1 MKSNYQPLVSVVTPV
16 YNGETYL
23 EACIKSVL
31 SQTYQNWEYVIVNNC
46 STDNSL
52 NIARKY
58 AEKDDRIRIC
68 TNTEFFP
75 MIANFN
81 HAVKKMSPNSIYCKI
96 LHSDDLMF
104 DKCIEKMVA
113 VAESNASVG
122 IVGSYV
128 LQGNMVVC
136 NGLPYPQT
144 VFSGREICRRSLNL
158 KTTPGRIYV
167 FGSPSSLLIKSDLI
181 RSRDPLYNDK
191 YHMCVDQELCYYLLQ
206 HQDFGFVHE
215 ILTYSRVH
223 EQSVTTSINEHNR
236 EIIEEL
242 MLMQDFG
249 PVYFS
254 KKQHEKRFEKSLERH
269 YKYLATS
276 FLVRK
281 DKKFWE
287 FQKKGFDRLNIRLN
301 RVKLLAGLL
310 EVLVN
315 KITHRFF
322 HPSLT
327 WKKYLHDSPKKTD
340 FSQTI

>member
-1 MKSNYQPLVSVVTPV
+1 MDLNAALTPQPLVSVATPV
-16 YNGETYL
+16 YNGESYL
-23 EACIKSVL
+23 EDCIQSVL

-58 AEKDDRIRIC
+58 AEKDDRIRIVE
-68 TNTEFFP
+68 NTEFLP
-75 MIANFN
+75 IIANFN
-81 HAVKKMSPNSIYCKI
+81 NAVKKISPDSIYCKI

-104 DKCIEKMVA
+104 GKCIEKMVA

-128 LQGNMVVC
+128 LLGDMVVC
-136 NGLPYPQT
+136 NGLSYPQT
-144 VFSGREICRRSLNL
+144 VFSGREVCRRSLNL
-158 KTTPGRIYV
+158 RSTPGRIYV

-181 RSRDPLYNDK
+181 RNRDTLYNDK

-206 HQDFGFVHE
+206 HQDFGFIHE

-223 EQSVTTSINEHNR
+223 EQSMTTSINEHNR

-249 PVYFS
+249 LVYFG
-254 KKQHEKRFEKSLERH
+254 KKEHEKRFEQSLERH
-269 YKYLATS
+269 YKFLSTS
-276 FLVRK
+276 IFRRK
-281 DKKFWE
+281 DKEFWE
-287 FQKKGFDRLNIRLN
+287 FQKKGFDKLDIRLN
-301 RVKLLAGLL
+301 RVKLFAGVLEALA
-310 EVLVN
+310 N
-315 KITHRFF
+315 KITHRLF

-327 WKKYLHDSPKKTD
+327 WKKNSY
-340 FSQTI
+340 